1 MHHSEHHIS
10 ELALKIDAWNL
21 LFQAGFMPF
30 IQNTI
35 AEVLVGFIF

>member
-1 MHHSEHHIS
+1 MP
-10 ELALKIDAWNL
+10 KTYL

-35 AEVLVGFIF
+35 AEVLVGFYLLEQ